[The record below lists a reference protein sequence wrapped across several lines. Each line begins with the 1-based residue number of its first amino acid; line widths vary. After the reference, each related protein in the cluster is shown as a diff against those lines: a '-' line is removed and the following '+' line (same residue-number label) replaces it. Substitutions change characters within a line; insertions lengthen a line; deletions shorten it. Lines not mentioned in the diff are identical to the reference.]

1 MQDGSVILERIKNLR
16 SYYRK
21 ANEEIKANEEKKRKE
36 EQPENKFDLSIP
48 TGIKSRMTLDTE
60 EPLIKEVP
68 KGQVIREQDLT
79 PKNNEIGHRPFLDKT
94 PFNIADT
101 TTVSDQPIHAI
112 QTKEIVQLPAALD
125 KNLSLDIADLTPIEK
140 QIREKELEKFRTVR
154 LPGGDVLLPDK
165 SLKPYLVNKS
175 TGEFDPAA
183 TKQYE
188 EQLAKEKPKN
198 YLQLKEYQKDLD
210 EIEYLDKKYSNNGAE
225 YQVEDE
231 RKLRNLI
238 NKRNTTVGIHT
249 GLTYGELEDYKLFNA
264 YKKIQD
270 LKGKTDAEKDLLN
283 IPQHIYGGVL
293 NAINL
298 TLGSDYEPTVKSEIR
313 KEATNL
319 GIESLY
325 KKEIQPKTL
334 IGKTVQGL
342 VTTAALSP
350 MFVLGFSAGGVKQG
364 AGYLKNL
371 LASAKGSA
379 LVFGLGGMS
388 KGISESIQ
396 EIKNREAGGEE
407 LNALDRIWIF
417 TKNTGGETIK
427 NTMEGVS
434 EMMLPGFSPGK
445 TLMSNILKKSVLS
458 IGTET
463 GTEQITDITGDL
475 IDGTNTSLL
484 VSLVKTGGIT
494 KEALDQF
501 LVEAIISVAYGT
513 AIGGAEILSGNY
525 QNKLTPEQNGMLTA
539 YVNGNKKTLEK
550 NLSKI
555 FTKEA
560 VESTTF
566 SRGNLDDIVSR
577 EMNPNQEQVVS
588 TTQKSRIDVREKPE
602 VFTPENVIPEDA
614 YKKEVE
620 RQGLKYEGLGG
631 KNKSLVFFTDP
642 KTQSTLALKTYT
654 DGSEGQFTPERV
666 KATIENSREK
676 FSQGN
681 KDNFIKK
688 VQEEA
693 DGDNPPEEKPIN
705 VGQLF
710 INQQTGKNK
719 KLREDQ
725 QTAQQEIDKR
735 QKAQEE
741 KRLKKIRSVEFGQY
755 HKIEKAVFDAKRN
768 KKLVDES
775 IFKGNPFQHPELQ
788 EKYENLYKRA
798 LYQNGKLR
806 ESNTLTIENVAQKL
820 FKKPISKLTEA
831 QQKEVLFTFNDLK
844 EQKKETISDL
854 QTIKPE
860 TVKPNDK
867 TLSNSLTDTAKQK
880 KGNITKEDLT
890 KEGFT
895 LKRSKNNRNRY
906 EKETPEGLH
915 RIIMRDNGEVIGD
928 SILSTFL
935 VEKSYL
941 AEDETGEG
949 QSLEVNV
956 ERNNM
961 KGETRAYTVDK
972 ETGIIIA
979 NTKLDNLLESGRT
992 IEEALSDTFGDVA
1005 GFNEYNQVNKLKSNV
1020 KRIKTKTAKDHAAEV
1035 KIPKDSQV
1043 AEQKIKEEVKP
1054 GTDDINAAQNF
1065 VRIPITSLKTSL
1077 KDFQGRRGEYSKQT
1091 YDRIISEAEDG
1102 TLNLSSVPPIQVW
1115 RDPELND
1122 YVILAGHSR
1131 SKAFGDLYSGTI
1143 KDPKSGEARPVRLN
1157 PKFKTSQFEEISA
1170 QIVEAKTKEEAI
1182 KIAQESNQGAVQ
1194 TDIENAKYFQKVRET
1209 LKTKSDI
1216 EEKAKQLY
1224 GSNAQRIIDFSYLLE
1239 DGKVWGALKQFA
1251 ESSETSDK
1259 DMLKKIAQYV
1269 GRARRFFPDI
1279 TDSHENE
1286 LYDWLK
1292 DGAISKLNMIDF
1304 LDRVERIVLDPEFD
1318 SSKPLNIAN
1327 RVTKGYN
1334 QNNIDQQIKEVIN
1347 NIKELEAERDN
1358 RKNPP
1363 SASRLNKISEEIGYL
1378 NQDLAKLK
1386 KELKGAKEADFN
1398 QMDMF
1403 GSIDEAIK
1411 EGAITDDIQEEIIEG
1426 TDPAELE
1433 KLAEDIERKAEDA
1446 ENLSDKEIESAISKA
1461 DELIKDEGDTPQKP
1475 IDAQQKQDALDRLR
1489 GKGKIKED
1497 ESGYGIDRI
1506 PIDELK
1512 DLVIV
1517 GASIYQ
1523 DGVKTKG
1530 AWKLEFNKLL
1540 QTPNWKL
1547 DIIYNNVEKIYG
1559 QQIANIEEELNDREQ
1574 ANLGQREPDRGVGEQ
1589 RGERPRLIV
1598 VDEQDIPKP
1607 KTYVGADSY
1616 AGGLDE
1622 AQQLGV
1628 NLALTNFFD
1637 NKNRG
1642 FMLGDGTGVG
1652 KTRQIIAIA
1661 DQYKKLTG
1669 KPVLIISQSKTI
1681 LFNNFADSA
1690 LALEVNLDEFDV
1702 GTYNG
1707 LAEGK
1712 LKDKKYGLVV
1722 FDESQNLKNLTAT
1735 KTQQSLNLDTDHKLF
1750 ASATPTDK
1758 ITGTVYFF
1766 SEITGRTEEDIA
1778 SELGYTISW
1787 EINPATREPMKRV
1800 YLHEGISWDR
1810 VVDNIIKFRDKAIR
1824 SGAMIRREYPFFG
1837 TTKFYNINLDE
1848 GFSTA
1853 AQEAYWWFE
1862 DNIQKAKSLQ
1872 TKRFLS
1878 GQRTTSI
1885 ARFTESQ
1892 RFNKMWELIKKD
1904 IKDGK
1909 KIVVIAE
1916 TIGQKTEPR
1925 LKGTGTEID
1934 TDKWGRP
1941 FPYLPFKGFIDQ
1953 LEENLKAEG
1962 IKWAKIYD
1970 NTPEAKSFEVRKF
1983 QDDKVQIAI
1992 ATPSSGGAGIDLD
2005 DQVGDRPRTVYIAS
2019 LNFAG
2024 DVYEQII
2031 GRFSRRNTKSPAT
2044 VKIMVSLN
2052 SFSDNRKYA
2061 TLKKK
2066 LQVIKRIQSGI
2077 DPDVATG
2084 FNSDSEMSRVINTN
2098 IQEERI
2104 NYGVDKIL
2112 KPAPA
2117 FFSKMQR
2124 VLENKLP
2131 DKFNAIQ
2138 LNDILRSGEI
2148 KEAEIK
2154 WSGIEDFLKE
2164 KMGKGE
2170 KITKQEVMD
2179 FLKMNELQVKEVTK
2193 TQEAT
2198 KSFTPEW
2205 YETRDELIENGFEVN
2220 VDEDNN
2226 LSIVTPEGDTLN
2238 GLDDVLSYEKESLD
2252 SENGYLMQTLYNSH
2266 AEMFTPDTKFSQYTL
2281 PGGENYKEILFILP
2295 TERSKRAQRREEL
2308 SRIYRTRQ
2316 LTEAEQKESDE
2327 LGIDGILPRPE
2338 PVHITEIDRSL
2349 KHQYQVKFSTGI
2361 RSAVGKGTIGENAT
2375 DQEIK
2380 DYFKNIIAE
2389 QQARADARYEEYLK
2403 TQRGKDNF
2411 KSPHWNELDVLAH
2424 TRGNDRIV
2432 NGKKYLHIEEI
2443 QSDYSI
2449 EMRKFRNKIKNLLD
2463 DKTTFER
2470 VIAKMNRDKK
2480 IEIICP

>member
-21 ANEEIKANEEKKRKE
+21 ANEEIKANEEKEPKDETLANPTNVIDQVPFNLSIPRGVQDRITTIPKDQTVKE
-36 EQPENKFDLSIP
+36 EQPGNKFDLSIP

-79 PKNNEIGHRPFLDKT
+79 PKVLPNDFWEKKSPVIKDIVAVKE
-94 PFNIADT
+94 
-101 TTVSDQPIHAI
+101 S
-112 QTKEIVQLPAALD
+112 TK
-125 KNLSLDIADLTPIEK
+125 
-140 QIREKELEKFRTVR
+140 
-154 LPGGDVLLPDK
+154 
-165 SLKPYLVNKS
+165 
-175 TGEFDPAA
+175 
-183 TKQYE
+183 
-188 EQLAKEKPKN
+188 
-198 YLQLKEYQKDLD
+198 
-210 EIEYLDKKYSNNGAE
+210 
-225 YQVEDE
+225 
-231 RKLRNLI
+231 
-238 NKRNTTVGIHT
+238 
-249 GLTYGELEDYKLFNA
+249 
-264 YKKIQD
+264 
-270 LKGKTDAEKDLLN
+270 
-283 IPQHIYGGVL
+283 
-293 NAINL
+293 
-298 TLGSDYEPTVKSEIR
+298 
-313 KEATNL
+313 
-319 GIESLY
+319 
-325 KKEIQPKTL
+325 QPKTEFVEKL
-334 IGKTVQGL
+334 QTDTAKNLNVPMSDFEADIIKVQQSKTKDEYDGKLADLKEKYPALNLPPDILVYNAANQLPVIQEKTFITDSKNTDKIRKGQGWDLVSKPTTEDEKAKNYVLLTKIMSGQSLNDARKDLNGINTPIGRLVGSFVQG
-342 VTTAALSP
+342 ALSVP
-350 MFVLGFSAGGVKQG
+350 EGVTGIAEYIGDKTGIDPLFDYSKSQG
-364 AGYLKNL
+364 DN
-371 LASAKGSA
+371 
-379 LVFGLGGMS
+379 
-388 KGISESIQ
+388 IRQWIQ
-396 EIKNREAGGEE
+396 EIAPSNPNFVEQFASGAGSMAVFLPFGMGAMTLAKSLPFISPKVAGWFGTGASTLLESMTEAGSVYTESHNPEAAEKTFLANMLLIGITNRLGIFNDNIKSGLKKALLSSPLEGLQESAQEIISNGSQGKDINWVNVLNSGIIGAILGGGVGGFSKNIEE
-407 LNALDRIWIF
+407 MTEDD
-417 TKNTGGETIK
+417 IK
-427 NTMEGVS
+427 NE
-434 EMMLPGFSPGK
+434 
-445 TLMSNILKKSVLS
+445 
-458 IGTET
+458 
-463 GTEQITDITGDL
+463 
-475 IDGTNTSLL
+475 
-484 VSLVKTGGIT
+484 
-494 KEALDQF
+494 
-501 LVEAIISVAYGT
+501 
-513 AIGGAEILSGNY
+513 
-525 QNKLTPEQNGMLTA
+525 
-539 YVNGNKKTLEK
+539 LEK
-550 NLSKI
+550 NLGNW
-555 FTKEA
+555 
-560 VESTTF
+560 TF
-566 SRGNLDDIVSR
+566 NRGNLDEIVSN
-577 EMNPNQEQVVS
+577 EMNPNSEQILS

-1461 DELIKDEGDTPQKP
+1461 NELIKDEGDAPQKP

-2154 WSGIEDFLKE
+2154 WSGIDDFLKE
-2164 KMGKGE
+2164 KIGKGE